1 MYLRLTKRMVQFI
14 QETMLKFMVPPMV
27 KAFWMT
33 LYRSN
38 QLSTRGWAAVL
49 KDAQSEKVLLSFKK
63 CAKLLSWALLTHLRR
78 RCSES
83 CFGKFFWG
91 SRQSEKNNV
100 KVNVVQVITYRS
112 SHASKF
118 WTFVH
123 FWSSN
128 WRENVKSQE
137 CSKNY
142 PEIWKGFQQ
151 QHWGY
156 FEIVYQ

>member
-38 QLSTRGWAAVL
+38 LLSTRGWAAVL

-100 KVNVVQVITYRS
+100 KVNVVQVITIQ
-112 SHASKF
+112 
-118 WTFVH
+118 VMP
-123 FWSSN
+123 SN
-128 WRENVKSQE
+128 SEHSCTSE
-137 CSKNY
+137 APIGDHID
-142 PEIWKGFQQ
+142 PEYFIWKMWPKQIENGQLL
-151 QHWGY
+151 HNT
-156 FEIVYQ
+156 

>member
-1 MYLRLTKRMVQFI
+1 MTMYLRLTKRMVQFI

-38 QLSTRGWAAVL
+38 LLSTRGWAAVL

-100 KVNVVQVITYRS
+100 KVNVVQVITVQVMPS
-112 SHASKF
+112 NSEHSC
-118 WTFVH
+118 TFGAPIGDH
-123 FWSSN
+123 IDS
-128 WRENVKSQE
+128 E
-137 CSKNY
+137 CF
-142 PEIWKGFQQ
+142 I
-151 QHWGY
+151 
-156 FEIVYQ
+156 